1 MSDRARQWK
10 WILSFNAQHPH
21 MTLAQVTGC
30 AVDAGVLT
38 AAERAA
44 LIRQAA

>member
-1 MSDRARQWK
+1 MDRAAQWD
-10 WILSFNAQHPH
+10 WIRAFNAEHPH

-38 AAERAA
+38 AAERLA
-44 LIRQAA
+44 LMRGAS